1 MKLKSILLSTLFIL
15 SQPLLAADYNFE
27 PPEFPEQTGG
37 QIFQYYLPADN
48 GFAANVNLQIQP
60 FDGSLE
66 EYEEISVSQFEQ
78 MDIEVLQLERT
89 GNELL
94 IEYRGAMQ
102 ETDLHWYARVVKQ
115 DNLYY
120 VLTATALAER
130 WNEEQDALVNSVH
143 SFQLTD

>member
-1 MKLKSILLSTLFIL
+1 MKLKSMLLSALFIF

-27 PPEFPEQTGG
+27 PPEFPDQIGG
-37 QIFQYYLPADN
+37 QVFQYYLPANN

-66 EYEEISVSQFEQ
+66 EYEALSVSQFEE

-102 ETDLHWYARVVKQ
+102 NTELHWYARVLKR
-115 DNLYY
+115 DSLYY

-130 WNEEQDALVNSVH
+130 WSEEQDALVDSVH
-143 SFQLTD
+143 SFELGE